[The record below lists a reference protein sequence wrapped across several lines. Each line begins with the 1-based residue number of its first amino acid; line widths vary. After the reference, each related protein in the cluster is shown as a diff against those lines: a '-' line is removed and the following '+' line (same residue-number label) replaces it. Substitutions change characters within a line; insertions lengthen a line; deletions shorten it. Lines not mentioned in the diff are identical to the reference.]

1 MLAAANVVDVDFLRR
16 LQAGLGDPMMDDE
29 ALRER
34 LGANFAL
41 LERFARTWQS
51 IAAERNP
58 ALGASMPTESG
69 QGAALLDV
77 GPLRLTP
84 AAVAVR

>member
-1 MLAAANVVDVDFLRR
+1 MPTAANVVDVDFLRR
-16 LQAGLGDPMMDDE
+16 LQAGLGEPMMEDE
-29 ALRER
+29 PLRER
-34 LGANFAL
+34 LDANFAL

-58 ALGASMPTESG
+58 ALPAAVPAVPGDHG
-69 QGAALLDV
+69 ALLDV
-77 GPLRLTP
+77 GALRLTP

>member
-1 MLAAANVVDVDFLRR
+1 MPTAANVVDVDFLRR
-16 LQAGLGDPMMDDE
+16 LQAGLGEPMMEDE
-29 ALRER
+29 PLRER
-34 LGANFAL
+34 LDANFAL

-58 ALGASMPTESG
+58 ALPEAVPGERG
-69 QGAALLDV
+69 ALLDV
-77 GPLRLTP
+77 GALRLTP